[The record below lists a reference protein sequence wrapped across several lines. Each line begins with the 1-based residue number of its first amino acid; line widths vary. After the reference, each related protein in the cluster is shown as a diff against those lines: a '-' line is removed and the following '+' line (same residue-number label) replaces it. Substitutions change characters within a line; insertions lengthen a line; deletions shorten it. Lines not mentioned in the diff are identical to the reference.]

1 VLNDLPDIETQATYS
16 GGLFFLREVPGYIN
30 AYEQGH
36 DTAYLSSPD
45 GQTWESSSV
54 SETEWFGLPARGNQT
69 WVAGGEHGHVAA
81 STNAVEWQ
89 ISSTGDTNQL
99 LHSTVAGGTFFL
111 TGANGTLLTSVDG
124 TNWSRQFIDSTNT
137 MDPVVWSAGTF
148 AVAEP
153 GTARLFTSSDTVVWT
168 LGSMP
173 ADVVLIENLMSW
185 EEGFVALVRT
195 NQYVPG
201 RLMRST
207 DCRSWFDETVPAVG
221 VDRIA
226 TGGDWLLAFRGQ
238 GSHTF
243 HARRAGETNWTSH
256 FLPWVTSLGSIVQQA
271 PAGVAFGQ
279 DTFLLTH
286 GWQML
291 LQCDPLT
298 ATAPRITQPLAV
310 VTASPATQVTLR
322 ATAQGSTPMR
332 YQWLRDGTNLPAATS
347 PFLTLPVGEITSNRI
362 TVIVENEFG
371 SAESSAATIVWAE
384 PATLEIAAG
393 LSPLRLHG
401 TPRGR
406 YQIEFTDDISSETAW
421 TVFGEVELPSS
432 AKLVRVKNLLASG
445 WPGSAGRFYRAVAR
459 P

>member
-1 VLNDLPDIETQATYS
+1 
-16 GGLFFLREVPGYIN
+16 
-30 AYEQGH
+30 
-36 DTAYLSSPD
+36 
-45 GQTWESSSV
+45 
-54 SETEWFGLPARGNQT
+54 
-69 WVAGGEHGHVAA
+69 
-81 STNAVEWQ
+81 
-89 ISSTGDTNQL
+89 
-99 LHSTVAGGTFFL
+99 
-111 TGANGTLLTSVDG
+111 
-124 TNWSRQFIDSTNT
+124 
-137 MDPVVWSAGTF
+137 
-148 AVAEP
+148 VAEP

-207 DCRSWFDETVPAVG
+207 DCRSWSDETVPAVG

-279 DTFLLTH
+279 GTFLLTH

-322 ATAQGSTPMR
+322 ATAQGSAPLR
-332 YQWLRDGTNLPAATS
+332 YQWLRDGTNLPSATS
-347 PFLTLPVGEITSNRI
+347 PFLTLPASEISSNRI

-371 SAESSAATIVWAE
+371 SAESSAATLAWAE
-384 PATLEIAAG
+384 AATLEIT
-393 LSPLRLHG
+393 SDISSLRLHG

-406 YQIEFTDDISSETAW
+406 YQVEFTDDISSETAW
-421 TVFGEVELPSS
+421 TFFGEVELPSS
-432 AKLVRVKNLLASG
+432 ARLVRVKNLLASG

-459 P
+459 H